1 MDTVRVGIIGCGG
14 MARTLATKCVGT
26 GRASI
31 VAVADPSPESVAQAR
46 AVFGCQEAPS
56 AEALCQREDVDA
68 VIVASPP
75 GLHHQ
80 HVLAAA
86 AARKHVYCEK
96 PLAITVAEC
105 DAMIAACAG
114 AGVGLFVGHVLRL
127 FPLFWHSRTIL
138 EQGVIGRARAV
149 SVTRAGY
156 SPVFHTGW
164 RTRRDM
170 TGSLLHEVQVHE
182 LDYMRF
188 LLGEPVEVYARM
200 ANVLGKMEY
209 DDQAFVIVTFEG
221 GGHGALHANA
231 VSPTGEYRVHIV
243 ADGGS
248 MVHGGFGGTLAWKAV
263 GGAEGAVKPEE
274 VGVPDPYER
283 EIVSWLDSVSGRGEP
298 LFTGADGRAAVAMA
312 QAALQSAVTGLP
324 VRVADL

>member
-14 MARTLATKCVGT
+14 MARTLAAKCIGS

-31 VAVADPSPESVAQAR
+31 VAVADPSAEAVAQAT
-46 AVFGCQEAPS
+46 AAFGCEAAPDVD
-56 AEALCQREDVDA
+56 ALCSREDIDA

-75 GLHHQ
+75 GLHHP

-86 AARKHVYCEK
+86 AAGKEVYCEK

-105 DAMIAACAG
+105 DEMISACAS
-114 AGVGLFVGHVLRL
+114 AGVGLFVGQVLRL

-138 EQGVIGRARAV
+138 DEGRIGKARAV
-149 SVTRAGY
+149 SVTRTGY
-156 SPVFHTGW
+156 SPVFHAGW
-164 RTRRDM
+164 RTRRDLS
-170 TGSLLHEVQVHE
+170 GSLLHEVSVHE
-182 LDYMRF
+182 LDYQRF

-200 ANVLGKMEY
+200 ANLLGKTEY
-209 DDQAFVIVTFEG
+209 DDQAFVLVTFEG
-221 GGHGALHANA
+221 GRHGLLHANA
-231 VSPTGEYRVHIV
+231 VSPTGEYRVQIV

-248 MVHGGFGGTLAWKAV
+248 MVHGGLGGALTWKAID
-263 GGAEGAVKPEE
+263 GGGGSVTPEQ

-283 EIVSWLDSVSGRGEP
+283 EVVSWLDAITKGVEP

-312 QAALQSAVTGLP
+312 QAALESATSGQP
-324 VRVADL
+324 VRIADL